1 MSKKKVRFTLR
12 ISDELDKIIKKAC
25 EEEGINKTQL
35 IAKACKE
42 FIEKQGGQKC
52 YTKKLKKDLLNHQ

>member
-42 FIEKQGGQKC
+42 FIEKQGC
-52 YTKKLKKDLLNHQ
+52 KKWQEGKGG

>member
-42 FIEKQGGQKC
+42 FIEKQGEKHVRRR
-52 YTKKLKKDLLNHQ
+52 Y

>member
-42 FIEKQGGQKC
+42 FIEKQGEKNVRRRN
-52 YTKKLKKDLLNHQ
+52 YRKA

>member
-1 MSKKKVRFTLR
+1 MVKLRHKGDTTYMSKEKVRFTLR

-42 FIEKQGGQKC
+42 FIEKQGGKKC
-52 YTKKLKKDLLNHQ
+52 

>member
-35 IAKACKE
+35 IAKACKD
-42 FIEKQGGQKC
+42 FIEKQGEK
-52 YTKKLKKDLLNHQ
+52 NVIRRN